1 MGFLMIYIEK
11 HKSEKYNFNEVF
23 FKVFFFLLL
32 DKYMQI

>member
-23 FKVFFFLLL
+23 FEIFFFFAFR
-32 DKYMQI
+32 